1 MIDELDGNLITALSE
16 NPRIGVQELSNRLGI
31 TRATV
36 YSRLEK
42 LENSGVLTGFGP
54 DIGLA
59 AAGYPVTAFITI
71 ELQQGRFHDVVPTLE
86 GMPQVIEAHA
96 LAGEGDIICRVAARS
111 NDHLMEIVQAI
122 LSTDG
127 VRRSRTA
134 ISLEEFIG
142 HRTLPLTRD
151 IAGLQCDRQ
160 GVGLDGRAEL
170 EAGIADAG
178 LNGFV

>member
-1 MIDELDGNLITALSE
+1 MKRPVEDPDGRLITALSE
-16 NPRIGVQELSNRLGI
+16 NPRIGVQELSKRLGI

-42 LENSGVLTGFGP
+42 LEANGVVTGFGP
-54 DIGLA
+54 DIQFGA
-59 AAGYPVTAFITI
+59 IDHAVTAFITI
-71 ELQQGRFHDVVPTLE
+71 ELQQGRFNDVVPVLADI
-86 GMPQVIEAHA
+86 PQVIEAHA

-134 ISLEEFIG
+134 ISLEQFIA
-142 HRTLPLTRD
+142 HRTLPLVRSV
-151 IAGLQCDRQ
+151 AGLPS
-160 GVGLDGRAEL
+160 E
-170 EAGIADAG
+170 
-178 LNGFV
+178 

>member
-1 MIDELDGNLITALSE
+1 MIDELDGRLLTALSE
-16 NPRIGVQELSNRLGI
+16 TPRIGVQELSNRLGI

-42 LENSGVLTGFGP
+42 LETTGVLAGFGP
-54 DIGLA
+54 DIDFKAVGH
-59 AAGYPVTAFITI
+59 GVTAFITI
-71 ELQQGRFHDVVPTLE
+71 ELQQGRFNDVVPVLE
-86 GMPQVIEAHA
+86 AMPQVIEAHA

-134 ISLEEFIG
+134 ISLEQFIA
-142 HRTLPLTRD
+142 HRTLPLVRAIT
-151 IAGLQCDRQ
+151 
-160 GVGLDGRAEL
+160 GV
-170 EAGIADAG
+170 
-178 LNGFV
+178 

>member
-1 MIDELDGNLITALSE
+1 MIDELDGRLLTELSE
-16 NPRIGVQELSNRLGI
+16 NPRVGVQELANRLGI

-42 LENSGVLTGFGP
+42 LEAGGVVTGFGP
-54 DIGLA
+54 NIDFGAIDHA
-59 AAGYPVTAFITI
+59 VTAFITI
-71 ELQQGRFHDVVPTLE
+71 ELQQGRFNDVVPVLE
-86 GMPQVIEAHA
+86 AMPQVIEAHA

-134 ISLEEFIG
+134 ISLEQFIA
-142 HRTLPLTRD
+142 HRTLPLIRD
-151 IAGLQCDRQ
+151 VAGLPPLPD
-160 GVGLDGRAEL
+160 
-170 EAGIADAG
+170 
-178 LNGFV
+178 

>member
-1 MIDELDGNLITALSE
+1 MIDELDGRLITALSE

-42 LENSGVLTGFGP
+42 METTGLLAGFGP
-54 DIGLA
+54 DIDLA
-59 AAGYPVTAFITI
+59 AIGHGVTAFITI
-71 ELQQGRFHDVVPTLE
+71 ELQQGRFNDVVPVLE

-96 LAGEGDIICRVAARS
+96 LAGEGDIICRVAAAS
-111 NDHLMEIVQAI
+111 TDHLMEIVQAI

-134 ISLEEFIG
+134 ISLEQFIA
-142 HRTLPLTRD
+142 HRTLPLIKSIT
-151 IAGLQCDRQ
+151 GLS
-160 GVGLDGRAEL
+160 
-170 EAGIADAG
+170 
-178 LNGFV
+178 

>member
-1 MIDELDGNLITALSE
+1 MIDELDGKIISALTES
-16 NPRIGVQELSNRLGI
+16 PRIGIQELSNRLGI

-42 LENSGVLTGFGP
+42 LETSGVFGHLGP
-54 DIGLA
+54 DIDFALIGH
-59 AAGYPVTAFITI
+59 GVTAFITI
-71 ELQQGRFHDVVPTLE
+71 ELQQGRFNDVVPALE

-122 LSTDG
+122 LSTPG

-134 ISLEEFIG
+134 ISLEQFIR
-142 HRTLPLTRD
+142 HRTLPLVREV
-151 IAGLQCDRQ
+151 AGLP
-160 GVGLDGRAEL
+160 AE
-170 EAGIADAG
+170 EATDDADA
-178 LNGFV
+178 

>member
-1 MIDELDGNLITALSE
+1 MIDELDGRLLTALSE
-16 NPRIGVQELSNRLGI
+16 NPRTGVQELSNRLGI

-42 LENSGVLTGFGP
+42 LESSGVVTGFGP
-54 DIGLA
+54 NIDFGA
-59 AAGYPVTAFITI
+59 VDHGVTAFITI
-71 ELQQGRFHDVVPTLE
+71 ELQQGRFNDVVPVLE
-86 GMPQVIEAHA
+86 AMPQVIEAHA

-134 ISLEEFIG
+134 ISLEQFIA
-142 HRTLPLTRD
+142 HRTLPLVRSV
-151 IAGLQCDRQ
+151 AGLPSQ
-160 GVGLDGRAEL
+160 
-170 EAGIADAG
+170 
-178 LNGFV
+178 